1 MSILRFIPELPL
13 LRRELIELSNRR
25 RTYVVRFVGAIVILT
40 IVLIAF
46 YRQMNIHSAG
56 RQFNMS
62 TGGWAP
68 VRFDGIGGTI
78 FQTIVPLLFY
88 SVQLLMPGLICG
100 AITLEKER
108 NTLGTLFVTRL
119 SPMTIILEKLG
130 SRLVPMFSFLLLTF
144 PVLAFLYS
152 LGGVDTTLLL
162 STLWLLICECI
173 LFASLGLLCSSW
185 FATTSS
191 AFICSYVLAGLL
203 AISSTVMQLAARIPV
218 LTPYDVWLFVF
229 GRDVFGIRQNPGA
242 IEQELAALLTE
253 PASGN
258 GSGLLVRLSVIVA
271 ASVPSMM
278 FAGGLLLLARFF
290 LFRRAFVS
298 SSSVLLRVFKRVDT
312 FFVNLNQQTTGGVV
326 LIRDCNSLPL
336 FDPVAWRERAKKSL
350 GKARYLFRVLVVLEG
365 PVLFICL
372 SAATVSQASS
382 FSGLRFLLSLV
393 WGIATMILGMKA
405 STIISSERTRETLEA
420 LLSTP
425 LTSREILEQKVAG
438 MGRLMLVLSIPIL
451 SVHLTLLLM
460 HFDLLM
466 VFSNPLQG
474 AILDVLLYSGLSVA
488 TTFILMHL
496 ITWLSVLMGMR
507 GKSQPRSAM
516 AALTLIGAWIAISQI
531 LFSPGS
537 LLYNHFG
544 AAIAGLDRPLLQW
557 RDQASIEEKA
567 RYHSRLSNFA
577 TLALATR
584 PDGSIQANE
593 SILDVSGGG
602 RSNERE
608 LYFGFTPNRGSA
620 AATALLLVGWQLLLT
635 FLIRKWTLYRAP
647 HLLGRL
653 DNAMI
658 SPIKVQN
665 GATMI
670 AVATESAG

>member
-25 RTYVVRFVGAIVILT
+25 RTYIVRFLGAIVILT
-40 IVLIAF
+40 IVLITF
-46 YRQMNIHSAG
+46 YRQMSSYSAS
-56 RQFNMS
+56 RQTGMYGMS
-62 TGGWAP
+62 WAP
-68 VRFDGIGGTI
+68 VRYDGIGGAI
-78 FQTIVPLLFY
+78 FQTIVPMLFV
-88 SVQLLMPGLICG
+88 SVRLLMPGLICG

-185 FATTSS
+185 FATTVS
-191 AFICSYVLAGLL
+191 AFICSYVLAGLFMVF
-203 AISSTVMQLAARIPV
+203 SRVTQTGSFIPI
-218 LTPYDVWLFVF
+218 LTPFDVWELVF
-229 GRDVFGIRQNPGA
+229 GADVFRTRQNEGW
-242 IEQELAALLTE
+242 ITE
-253 PASGN
+253 TLSSLPSGSS
-258 GSGLLVRLSVIVA
+258 GGLLIRLLVIA
-271 ASVPSMM
+271 AATVPSML
-278 FAGGLLLLARFF
+278 FAGFLLLLARFF

-298 SSSVLLRVFKRVDT
+298 SSSVLLRIFKRVDL

-326 LIRDCNSLPL
+326 LVRDYNSLPV

-350 GKARYLFRVLVVLEG
+350 GKARYLFRVLIVLEG

-372 SAATVSQASS
+372 SAATMSPSS
-382 FSGLRFLLSLV
+382 GFSGLRYLLCLV
-393 WGIATMILGMKA
+393 WGIATMILAMKA

-438 MGRLMLVLSIPIL
+438 MRRLMLVLSIPIL

-460 HFDLLM
+460 HFDLWT
-466 VFSNPLQG
+466 VFGNPSQG
-474 AILDVLLYSGLSVA
+474 AILDVVLYSGLSVA
-488 TTFILMHL
+488 TTFIVMYM
-496 ITWLSVLMGMR
+496 ITWLSVLMGLR
-507 GKSQPRSAM
+507 GKSQTRSAM
-516 AALTLIGAWIAISQI
+516 AALTLIASWIVISLV
-531 LFSPGS
+531 LFSPRS
-537 LLYNHFG
+537 PVYYELWG
-544 AAIAGLDRPLLQW
+544 AMARADRSFNQW
-557 RDQASIEEKA
+557 NGGRASMGESPGYYRWMHIF
-567 RYHSRLSNFA
+567 SD
-577 TLALATR
+577 LALAVR

-593 SILDVSGGG
+593 SILDVSAGG
-602 RSNERE
+602 RANEMNI
-608 LYFGFTPNRGSA
+608 YFRSTASRGSA
-620 AATALLLVGWQLLLT
+620 AVTALLLVGWQGLLV

-653 DNAMI
+653 DNAGIPSTKIPDRVSML
-658 SPIKVQN
+658 
-665 GATMI
+665 TI
-670 AVATESAG
+670 ASESAG